1 MRNHNRIDKIATAK
15 LLQTAFRTQ
24 GVRQAVIAKAVRLNQ
39 SQVSKILKGQ
49 FQRSSNGFNA
59 LCAYFKVK
67 PVIVKQPISL
77 SEYPE
82 LAGCLS
88 EFLDGSRKRERAV
101 VRLLK
106 SAQKLA

>member
-1 MRNHNRIDKIATAK
+1 MRKINRIDKIATAK
-15 LLQTAFRTQ
+15 LLQAAFRAQ
-24 GVRQAVIAKAVRLNQ
+24 GVRQAAIADAVRLNQ

-49 FQRSSNGFNA
+49 FQRSSKGLNA

-67 PVIVKQPISL
+67 PAMEKQAISL
-77 SEYPE
+77 SGYPE

-101 VRLLK
+101 VRLLR